1 MINDNEFEQ
10 LLANIQQMTP
20 EEFEEWCTQD

>member
-20 EEFEEWCTQD
+20 EEFEKWCIQD